1 MSAIVKTKLKAAR
14 EALAKKDYE
23 KAKSAASDAL
33 DYEPDNYNATVFLG
47 LALLELGDVE
57 QSEQMYLKALKA
69 NPDQPL
75 ALQGLTK
82 LYETS
87 RKWDQYAES
96 LEKLAHLFAKATDAV
111 KCAET
116 LQKLIQLRRDEYGS
130 AEIADT
136 LTLLLP
142 GSPFYPV
149 LSTLPP
155 PDPTNPTGTTT
166 FLAQSAIHNSLPIL
180 EEIVSIVEKNEQSAF
195 EKEVQKR
202 RTRLGAA
209 GPEQI
214 KRDVGREIWGASKL
228 PELYQEIMSHPN
240 ASDELRR
247 EAESKLLKHKQQL
260 LFALPTTD
268 AFATQKAKL
277 ASEVQDLVS
286 GMVLIK
292 IPNELAWT
300 LFIESKDA
308 KTLLD
313 YDTSILSQ
321 YVKMFDS
328 PLAQMILAYF
338 ALVGIDLA
346 AEAEE
351 DEPKKKQAELSEED
365 FVGTILDLFPDVRNS
380 VLANRIVAE
389 VYHLE
394 EDHENVI
401 KVAEDGLEVAA
412 REEQNRGIKLSQVK
426 LAFNVLLANA
436 LVHFF
441 PPKHHARARRIIDEV
456 LWEDPDNIR
465 SLMDRGYIQQYAK
478 QWVEASETF
487 YKISGL
493 LPEDLDDGLR
503 AKEEV
508 AWSKAQVADPDSGV
522 KALRVVLEV
531 LDNLEGRDHDQ
542 ARCWWRLGQCYWKLE
557 DPDSV
562 EEAYKCYITSL
573 KRLSTFAPAF
583 TSLGIYYA
591 EARSPPDPQRAS
603 KCFQKAFELDPRE
616 AEAARRLAE
625 GFAEEREWDLVE
637 VVARRTIEGEGGVE
651 SASTTRYQPLNAW
664 AWKAVGVVELN
675 RGRYPA
681 AIDAFQI
688 ALRSDP
694 DDQLSW
700 LRLGEAY
707 SKASRLAAAL
717 KALGRAR
724 ELKPDDWICAYF
736 LAEVYRQMG
745 QFQQAIDAFAEIL
758 QTQPSELRVL
768 LTLAQTHLEFGRAQ
782 LAASFTARAEAS
794 FVESIRVVLTAVDL
808 SPGFRR
814 IAWKTAADALYELAK
829 LSTFSDVEVVAS
841 TVEHVV
847 PLVLNRPADHVF
859 ELFPSSPALNTA
871 APALMSQSLLEVAL
885 HAYSYRNSLGFLDD
899 TSGGSGSYDLAVV
912 LAVYA
917 RRVAGREKHEG
928 AHKAAVKLMKDAIGF
943 DPLNDRYWHA
953 LGDLYFISHPKTA
966 QHAYVKA
973 LELDNKNFVTWTNLG
988 LFYLYHG
995 DTELANEAFYR
1006 AQVLNPDYTLA
1017 WVGQGLVAAHNGDH
1031 QHEHALF
1038 EHAVTLPIAV
1048 PYADVAFSRRLFD
1061 RLNAGP
1067 YHATSPEA
1075 FTPAFFVLDRFCRRQ
1090 PEDANALHLFGLICE
1105 RVGHSELAIRAIGDA
1120 IALLEAAYEE
1130 SEDPQIEQQFAI
1142 AHTNM
1147 GRLRLSLGD
1156 YEAALESF
1164 ATVTGLLAEAENSVA
1179 TVLLTQSHLGSG
1191 IANYKAGAM
1200 QEAVESLESATA
1212 AVGDSA
1218 QLRGHAVV
1226 LLSQA
1231 LWALGTDEGREAA
1244 KTQLLQSVADD
1255 PDNLMAI
1262 NALGGMGILTDDDSL
1277 IDAALSELLALPL
1290 EERQQR
1296 DPRRDVDYLLMQH
1309 HLAQGDLPRA
1319 LAVVQKLVLREP
1331 SRSQSRRQLAALAL
1345 QAGNP
1350 TSARAVL
1357 DAASAGAGPSE
1368 LRRAL
1373 GLGAIAAA
1381 RADPEAARGLAQK
1394 AVMLAPWEASDWR
1407 ACAYS
1412 RCAAA

>member
-23 KAKSAASDAL
+23 KAKSAASDVL

-57 QSEQMYLKALKA
+57 QSEQMFLKAFKS

-75 ALQGLTK
+75 ALQGLCK
-82 LYETS
+82 LYES
-87 RKWDQYAES
+87 SQKWDKYAES
-96 LEKLAHLFAKATDAV
+96 LESLAPLFAKASDAV

-116 LQKLIQLRRDEYGS
+116 LQKLIQLRRDHYGS
-130 AEIADT
+130 AEVADA
-136 LTLLLP
+136 LALLLP
-142 GSPFYPV
+142 DSPFYSV
-149 LSTLPP
+149 LSSLPP
-155 PDPTNPTGTTT
+155 PDQTNPTSTTT

-180 EEIVSIVEKNEQSAF
+180 EEIIGIIEKNEQSAF
-195 EKEVQKR
+195 EAEVMKR

-214 KRDVGREIWGASKL
+214 KRDVTREIWSASKL
-228 PELYQEIMSHPN
+228 PELYQEVMSHPH
-240 ASDELRR
+240 AADELRR

-260 LFALPTTD
+260 LFALPLTD
-268 AFATQKAKL
+268 KFAAQKAKL

-286 GMVLIK
+286 GMVLLK

-308 KTLLD
+308 KTIFD
-313 YDTSILSQ
+313 YDTSVLSQ
-321 YVKMFDS
+321 FVRMFDT
-328 PLAQMILAYF
+328 PLAKIVQAYF
-338 ALVGIDLA
+338 LLIGVPLKIDD
-346 AEAEE
+346 E
-351 DEPKKKQAELSEED
+351 DEPKKQPVEDAEED
-365 FVGTILDLFPDVRNS
+365 YVGTILDLFPNARNS

-401 KVAEDGLEVAA
+401 KVAEDGLEVTV
-412 REEQNRGIKLSQVK
+412 REEQNRGIKLSWVK

-456 LWEDPDNIR
+456 LAEDPENIR
-465 SLMDRGYIQQYAK
+465 SVMDRGYILQHAK
-478 QWVEASETF
+478 QWTEAVQEFAKVAS
-487 YKISGL
+487 L

-503 AKEEV
+503 AKEELS
-508 AWSKAQVADPDSGV
+508 WSKAQIADPDSGV
-522 KALRVVLEV
+522 TGLKAVLEI
-531 LDNLEGRDHDQ
+531 LDNLEGRENDQ

-557 DPDSV
+557 DPDSR

-591 EARSPPDPQRAS
+591 DFRSPPDPQRAS

-637 VVARRTIEGEGGVE
+637 VVARRTIEGEGGAE
-651 SASTTRYQPLNAW
+651 SASATRYQPLNAW

-675 RGRYPA
+675 RGRYAA

-717 KALGRAR
+717 KALNHAR

-745 QFQQAIDAFAEIL
+745 QFQQAIDAFTEIL
-758 QTQPSELRVL
+758 KTQPSELRVL

-782 LAASFTARAEAS
+782 MAASFTARAEAS

-829 LSTFSDVEVVAS
+829 MSSFADSQIVVSA
-841 TVEHVV
+841 VGEVV
-847 PLVLNRPADHVF
+847 PLVMNRPKDQVF
-859 ELFPSSPALNTA
+859 ELLPSATALDA
-871 APALMSQSLLEVAL
+871 AAASKLSQSLLEVTL
-885 HAYSYRNSLGFLDD
+885 HAYSFRNSLGFLDD
-899 TSGGSGSYDLAVV
+899 YSAGSGSYDLAIA
-912 LAVYA
+912 LAAYS
-917 RRVAGREKHEG
+917 RRVVGTEKYEDV
-928 AHKAAVKLMKDAIGF
+928 HKAAVKLMKDAIGS

-953 LGDLYFISHPKTA
+953 LGDLYFVSHPRTA
-966 QHAYVKA
+966 QHAYVKV

-988 LFYLYHG
+988 FFYLYHG
-995 DTELANEAFYR
+995 DNELANEAFYR

-1017 WVGQGLVAAHNGDH
+1017 WIGQGLVAAHNGDH
-1031 QHEHALF
+1031 QHEYALF
-1038 EHAVTLPIAV
+1038 EHAVSLPSTV
-1048 PYADVAFSRRLFD
+1048 PYADIAFSRRLFD
-1061 RLNAGP
+1061 RLNGSP
-1067 YHATSPEA
+1067 YHATSVEA

-1090 PEDANALHLFGLICE
+1090 PQDANALHLFGLICE
-1105 RVGHSELAIRAIGDA
+1105 RVGQTELAIRVIGDA
-1120 IALLEAAYEE
+1120 IAFLEAAYEE
-1130 SEDPQIEQQFAI
+1130 SEDPQIEQQFAM

-1156 YEAALESF
+1156 YEAALDSF
-1164 ATVTGLLAEAENSVA
+1164 ATVTGLLAEAKGDVA

-1191 IANYKAGAM
+1191 IANFKTGAV
-1200 QEAVESLESATA
+1200 QEAVESFESALA
-1212 AVGDSA
+1212 AAGDSA

-1244 KTQLLQSVADD
+1244 KTQLLQSIADD
-1255 PDNLMAI
+1255 PDNPMAV
-1262 NALGGMGILTDDDSL
+1262 NALGGMGILTDDAGL
-1277 IDAALSELLALPL
+1277 VDAALSELLALPL
-1290 EERQQR
+1290 EERQAR

-1309 HLAQGDLPRA
+1309 ELAQGDLPRA
-1319 LAVVQKLVLREP
+1319 LTAVQKLVLREP
-1331 SRSQSRRQLAALAL
+1331 SRAQSRRQLATLAL

-1357 DAASAGAGPSE
+1357 DAASAGADGGE

-1373 GLGAIAAA
+1373 GLRAVAAA
-1381 RADPEAARGLAQK
+1381 HADPGTARGLAQK
-1394 AVMLAPWEASDWR
+1394 AVMLSPWETSDWR

-1412 RCAAA
+1412 RCMAP